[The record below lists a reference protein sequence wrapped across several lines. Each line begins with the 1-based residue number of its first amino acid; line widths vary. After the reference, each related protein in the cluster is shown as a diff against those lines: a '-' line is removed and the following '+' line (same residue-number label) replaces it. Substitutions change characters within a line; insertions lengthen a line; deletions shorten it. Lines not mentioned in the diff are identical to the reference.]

1 MDVDAILAAMSA
13 SGPSEGAAV
22 RRPTL
27 TEVAALAGVS
37 LKTAS
42 RALNSEP
49 NVAPGTGRRVR
60 DAADLLGYRLNG
72 IAREL
77 RRGATS
83 ALVGLISGDLANPFY
98 SAVASGIEREL
109 RPYGLQLI
117 TANNDE
123 DAELERALVD
133 AFLQR
138 RVRALLV
145 VPSGDGHGYLAA
157 EGNRGVPF
165 VFLDRPP
172 DGLAADAVVIDNAG
186 GGRAAAEHLL
196 ARGHRRIALV
206 ADLARIAPQ
215 RGRID
220 GFVRCLRGACG
231 TEWEPYLRTDVHDAE
246 HAERTVRQLLG
257 LPRPPTAV
265 FTTNNRLTTGA
276 LRALR
281 DHPAPP
287 ALIGFDDFDLADV
300 LGTSVVAHDATAL
313 GREAARLAHQRMSG
327 HSGPARTIVIGTSIV
342 ARGSGER
349 PPR

>member
-1 MDVDAILAAMSA
+1 MPSDDAN
-13 SGPSEGAAV
+13 V

-42 RALNSEP
+42 RALNREP
-49 NVAPGTGRRVR
+49 NVAPSTGRRVR
-60 DAADLLGYRLNG
+60 DAADVLGYRLNG

-83 ALVGLISGDLANPFY
+83 ALVGLVSGDLANPFY

-109 RPYGLQLI
+109 RQHGLLLI

-123 DAELERALVD
+123 DAELERSLVE
-133 AFLQR
+133 AFLER

-145 VPSGDGHGYLAA
+145 IPSADDHEYLAI

-172 DGLAADAVVIDNAG
+172 DGLAADAVLIDNAG
-186 GGRAAAEHLL
+186 GARSAGEHLL
-196 ARGHRRIALV
+196 AHGHRRIALV
-206 ADLARIAPQ
+206 ADLARMAPQ
-215 RGRID
+215 RARID
-220 GFVRCLRGACG
+220 GFVSAMRAAGNA
-231 TEWEPYLRTDVHDAE
+231 EWEPYLRTDVHDVR
-246 HAERTVRQLLG
+246 HAERTVRELLA
-257 LPRPPTAV
+257 LDPAPTAI

-281 DHPAPP
+281 DQGTPP
-287 ALIGFDDFDLADV
+287 ALVGFDDFDLADV
-300 LGTSVVAHDATAL
+300 LGTTVVAHDMSAI
-313 GREAARLAHQRMSG
+313 GREAARLAYERISG
-327 HSGPARTIVIGTSIV
+327 HTGPARTIVISTSII

-349 PPR
+349 SPH

>member
-1 MDVDAILAAMSA
+1 MPVD
-13 SGPSEGAAV
+13 EAAV

-42 RALNSEP
+42 RALNQEP
-49 NVAPGTGRRVR
+49 NVAVSTGQRVR
-60 DAADLLGYRLNG
+60 EAAGLLGYRLNG

-83 ALVGLISGDLANPFY
+83 ALVGLVSGDLANPFY

-109 RPYGLQLI
+109 RQHGLLLI

-123 DAELERALVD
+123 DAVRERSLVD
-133 AFLQR
+133 AFLER

-145 VPSGDGHGYLAA
+145 VPSGDDHEYLAI
-157 EGNRGVPF
+157 EGDRGVPF

-172 DGLAADAVVIDNAG
+172 AGLAADAVLIDNAG
-186 GGRAAAEHLL
+186 GARQAAEHLL
-196 ARGHRRIALV
+196 AGGHRRIALV
-206 ADLARIAPQ
+206 ADLARLSPQ
-215 RGRID
+215 RARID
-220 GFVRCLRGACG
+220 GFVSAMRAAGNAG
-231 TEWEPYLRTDVHDAE
+231 WEPYVRTDVHDVRRAE
-246 HAERTVRQLLG
+246 HAVRDLLA
-257 LPRPPTAV
+257 LDLPPTAI

-276 LRALR
+276 LRAVR
-281 DHPAPP
+281 GVAEPP
-287 ALIGFDDFDLADV
+287 ALVGFDDFDLADV
-300 LGTSVVAHDATAL
+300 LGATVVAHDMGAM
-313 GREAARLAHQRMSG
+313 GREAARLAHERISG
-327 HSGPARTIVIGTSIV
+327 HDSPARTIVISTSVI

>member
-1 MDVDAILAAMSA
+1 MTRSTMSPSRAAD
-13 SGPSEGAAV
+13 GTNP

-27 TEVAALAGVS
+27 TQVAELAGVS

-42 RALNSEP
+42 RALNDEP
-49 NVAPGTGRRVR
+49 NVAEATGRRVQQ
-60 DAADLLGYRLNG
+60 AADTLGYRLNG

-83 ALVGLISGDLANPFY
+83 ALVGLISGDLTNPFY

-109 RPYGLQLI
+109 RQHGLQLV

-133 AFLQR
+133 AFLER

-145 VPSGDGHGYLAA
+145 VPSAERHDYLAV

-172 DGLAADAVVIDNAG
+172 DGLEADTVLIDNLG
-186 GGRAAAEHLL
+186 GGRAAGQHLL
-196 ARGHRRIALV
+196 DHGHRRIAFV
-206 ADLARIAPQ
+206 ADLARMAPQ
-215 RGRID
+215 QARLD
-220 GFVRCLRGACG
+220 GFVQAMEAAG
-231 TEWEPYLRTDVHDAE
+231 TEQWRPYLRTDVHDVHGAE
-246 HAERTVRQLLG
+246 ATVRELLA
-257 LPRPPTAV
+257 LDAPPTAL
-265 FTTNNRLTTGA
+265 FMTNNRLTTGA

-281 DHPAPP
+281 GLERPP

-300 LGTSVVAHDATAL
+300 LGTTVVAHDPIAL
-313 GREAARLAHQRMSG
+313 GREAARLAHLRISG
-327 HSGPARTIVIGTSIV
+327 FTGPAQTVIIPTTVV

-349 PPR
+349 TSHS

>member
-1 MDVDAILAAMSA
+1 MPADDVT
-13 SGPSEGAAV
+13 V

-27 TEVAALAGVS
+27 TQVAELAGVS

-42 RALNSEP
+42 RALNQEP
-49 NVAPGTGRRVR
+49 NVAASTGRRVR

-83 ALVGLISGDLANPFY
+83 ALVGLVSGDLTNPFY

-109 RPYGLQLI
+109 RQHGLLLI

-123 DAELERALVD
+123 DAMLERSLVD
-133 AFLQR
+133 AFLER

-145 VPSGDGHGYLAA
+145 VPSADDHEYLAI

-172 DGLAADAVVIDNAG
+172 DGLAADAVLIDNVGGARSAG
-186 GGRAAAEHLL
+186 DHLL
-196 ARGHRRIALV
+196 AAGHRRIALV
-206 ADLARIAPQ
+206 GDLVRMAPQ

-220 GFVRCLRGACG
+220 GFVGAMRAAG
-231 TEWEPYLRTDVHDAE
+231 NDAWEPYLRTDVHDVR
-246 HAERTVRQLLG
+246 HAERTVRDLLA
-257 LPRPPTAV
+257 LDPAPTAI

-276 LRALR
+276 LRAMRGLADR
-281 DHPAPP
+281 P
-287 ALIGFDDFDLADV
+287 ALVGFDDFDLADV
-300 LGTSVVAHDATAL
+300 LGTTVVAHDMTAL
-313 GREAARLAHQRMSG
+313 GREAARLAHERISG
-327 HSGPARTIVIGTSIV
+327 HSGPARTIVISTSVIT
-342 ARGSGER
+342 RGSGER

>member
-1 MDVDAILAAMSA
+1 MSA
-13 SGPSEGAAV
+13 SGTVDGTAV

-27 TEVAALAGVS
+27 TQVAALAGVS

-49 NVAPGTGRRVR
+49 NVAEATGQRVR
-60 DAADLLGYRLNG
+60 AAADLLGYRLNG

-83 ALVGLISGDLANPFY
+83 ALVALISGDLTNPFY
-98 SAVASGIEREL
+98 SAAASGIEREL
-109 RPYGLQLI
+109 RQHGLQLV

-123 DAELERALVD
+123 DAELERSLVD
-133 AFLQR
+133 AFLER
-138 RVRALLV
+138 RVRALIV
-145 VPSGDGHGYLAA
+145 VPSGDGHDYLAI

-172 DGLAADAVVIDNAG
+172 DGLDADAVLIDNAG
-186 GGRAAAEHLL
+186 GARAAGEHLL
-196 ARGHRRIALV
+196 RGGHRRIALI
-206 ADLARIAPQ
+206 ADLARMAPQ

-220 GFVRCLRGACG
+220 GFVAAMGAAG
-231 TEWEPYLRTDVHDAE
+231 NDAWEPYLRTDVHDVGR
-246 HAERTVRQLLG
+246 AERTVRELLA
-257 LPRPPTAV
+257 LDPAPTAL

-281 DHPAPP
+281 GHPDPP
-287 ALIGFDDFDLADV
+287 ALVGFDDFDLADV
-300 LGTSVVAHDATAL
+300 IGTTVVAHDAVAM
-313 GREAARLAHQRMSG
+313 GREAARLAFQRISG
-327 HSGPARTIVIGTSIV
+327 DRGPAQTVIISTSVI

>member
-1 MDVDAILAAMSA
+1 MPAD
-13 SGPSEGAAV
+13 GTAV

-27 TEVAALAGVS
+27 TQVAALAGVS

-49 NVAPGTGRRVR
+49 NVAPATGRRVR

-98 SAVASGIEREL
+98 SAMASGIEREL
-109 RPYGLQLI
+109 RQHGLQLV

-123 DAELERALVD
+123 DAELEHALVD
-133 AFLQR
+133 AFLER

-145 VPSGDGHGYLAA
+145 VPSGERHGYLAV
-157 EGNRGVPF
+157 EGDRGVPF

-172 DGLAADAVVIDNAG
+172 AEREAADAVLIDNAG
-186 GGRAAAEHLL
+186 GARAAAQHLL
-196 ARGHRRIALV
+196 AGGHRRIALV
-206 ADLARIAPQ
+206 ADLARLAPQ

-220 GFVRCLRGACG
+220 GFVTAMTAAGNAA
-231 TEWEPYLRTDVHDAE
+231 WEPFLRTDVHDVVRAE
-246 HAERTVRQLLG
+246 ETVRELLA
-257 LPRPPTAV
+257 LDPAPTAV

-281 DHPAPP
+281 DRPDPP

-300 LGTSVVAHDATAL
+300 IGTTVVAHDATAM
-313 GREAARLAHQRMSG
+313 GREGARLAVQRISG
-327 HSGPARTIVIGTSIV
+327 HSGPAQTVIIPTSVI

-349 PPR
+349 PPLHLR

>member
-1 MDVDAILAAMSA
+1 MSA
-13 SGPSEGAAV
+13 SRPAEGSFDPAG
-22 RRPTL
+22 RQPTL
-27 TEVAALAGVS
+27 TQVAALAGVS

-42 RALNSEP
+42 RALNDEP
-49 NVAPGTGRRVR
+49 NVAEATGRRVR
-60 DAADLLGYRLNG
+60 EAADRLGYRLNG

-83 ALVGLISGDLANPFY
+83 ALVGLISGDLTNPFY

-109 RPYGLQLI
+109 RQHGLQLV

-123 DAELERALVD
+123 DADLEQALVD

-145 VPSGDGHGYLAA
+145 VPSGERHDFLAI

-172 DGLAADAVVIDNAG
+172 DGVDADTVVIDNAG
-186 GGRAAAEHLL
+186 GARAAAEHLL
-196 ARGHRRIALV
+196 GGGHRRIALI
-206 ADLARIAPQ
+206 ADLERKAPQ

-220 GFVRCLRGACG
+220 SFVQSMESAGND
-231 TEWEPYLRTDVHDAE
+231 EWRPYLRTDVHDVHRAE
-246 HAERTVRQLLG
+246 ETVRDLLA
-257 LPRPPTAV
+257 LDPPPTAL

-281 DHPAPP
+281 GRTDQP
-287 ALIGFDDFDLADV
+287 ALVGFDDFDLADV
-300 LGTSVVAHDATAL
+300 IGTTVVAHDAVAM
-313 GREAARLAHQRMSG
+313 GREAARLAHERISG
-327 HSGPARTIVIGTSIV
+327 YRGPARTVTISTTVIP
-342 ARGSGER
+342 RGSGER
-349 PPR
+349 PPA

>member
-1 MDVDAILAAMSA
+1 MPADDA
-13 SGPSEGAAV
+13 PP

-27 TEVAALAGVS
+27 TQVAALAGVS

-42 RALNSEP
+42 RALNREP
-49 NVAPGTGRRVR
+49 NVAATTGRRVW
-60 DAADLLGYRLNG
+60 DAADQLGYRLNG

-83 ALVGLISGDLANPFY
+83 ALVGLVSGDLTNPFY

-109 RPYGLQLI
+109 RQHGLLLV

-123 DAELERALVD
+123 DAELERSLVD
-133 AFLQR
+133 AFLER

-145 VPSGDGHGYLAA
+145 VPSGHDHEYLAI

-172 DGLAADAVVIDNAG
+172 DGLAADAVLIDNAG
-186 GGRAAAEHLL
+186 GARSAAEHLL
-196 ARGHRRIALV
+196 AAGHRRIAMV
-206 ADLARIAPQ
+206 ADLARMVPQ
-215 RGRID
+215 RARID
-220 GFVRCLRGACG
+220 GFLDAMRAVGNA
-231 TEWEPYLRTDVHDAE
+231 EWEPYVRTDVHDVRR
-246 HAERTVRQLLG
+246 AERTVRELLR
-257 LPRPPTAV
+257 LDPAPTAI

-276 LRALR
+276 LRAMRGLA
-281 DHPAPP
+281 DPP
-287 ALIGFDDFDLADV
+287 ALVGFDDFDLADV
-300 LGTSVVAHDATAL
+300 LGTTVVAHDMTAL
-313 GREAARLAHQRMSG
+313 GREAARLAHERISG
-327 HSGPARTIVIGTSIV
+327 HTGPARTIVISTSVI

>member
-1 MDVDAILAAMSA
+1 MPADDVT
-13 SGPSEGAAV
+13 V

-27 TEVAALAGVS
+27 TQVAALAGVS

-42 RALNSEP
+42 RALNQEP
-49 NVAPGTGRRVR
+49 NVAPSTGRRVR

-83 ALVGLISGDLANPFY
+83 ALVGLVSGDLTNPFY

-109 RPYGLQLI
+109 RQHGLLLI

-123 DAELERALVD
+123 DAMLERSLVD
-133 AFLQR
+133 AFLER

-145 VPSGDGHGYLAA
+145 IPSADDHEYLAV
-157 EGNRGVPF
+157 EGNHGVPF

-172 DGLAADAVVIDNAG
+172 DGLAADAVLIDNVGGARSAG
-186 GGRAAAEHLL
+186 EHLL
-196 ARGHRRIALV
+196 AAGHRRVALV
-206 ADLARIAPQ
+206 ADLVRMAPQ

-220 GFVRCLRGACG
+220 GFVGAMRAAG
-231 TEWEPYLRTDVHDAE
+231 NDDWEPFIRTDVHDVR
-246 HAERTVRQLLG
+246 HAERTVRELLA
-257 LPRPPTAV
+257 LDPAPTAI

-276 LRALR
+276 LRAMRGL
-281 DHPAPP
+281 AEPP
-287 ALIGFDDFDLADV
+287 ALVGFDDFDLADV
-300 LGTSVVAHDATAL
+300 LGTTVVAHDMTAL
-313 GREAARLAHQRMSG
+313 GREAARLAHERISG
-327 HSGPARTIVIGTSIV
+327 HSGPARTIVISTSII

>member
-1 MDVDAILAAMSA
+1 MSA
-13 SGPSEGAAV
+13 DVTPL

-27 TEVAALAGVS
+27 TQVAALAGVS

-49 NVAPGTGRRVR
+49 NVAPATGRRVR

-83 ALVGLISGDLANPFY
+83 ALVGLISGDLTNPFY

-109 RPYGLQLI
+109 RQHGLQLV

-133 AFLQR
+133 AFLER

-145 VPSGDGHGYLAA
+145 VPTADRHDYLAI

-172 DGLAADAVVIDNAG
+172 EGLSGADTVLIDNAG
-186 GGRAAAEHLL
+186 GARQAAEHLL
-196 ARGHRRIALV
+196 AGGHRRIALV
-206 ADLARIAPQ
+206 ADLARMAPQ
-215 RGRID
+215 RARID
-220 GFVRCLRGACG
+220 GFVGAMAAAG
-231 TEWEPYLRTDVHDAE
+231 NTAWEPYLRTDVHDVDS
-246 HAERTVRQLLG
+246 AERTVRELLV
-257 LPRPPTAV
+257 LDPPPTAV

-276 LRALR
+276 LHALR
-281 DHPAPP
+281 DRADPP

-300 LGTSVVAHDATAL
+300 LGTTVVAHDTTAM
-313 GREAARLAHQRMSG
+313 GREAARLAFERISG
-327 HSGPARTIVIGTSIV
+327 HSGPAQTVVIPTTVIP
-342 ARGSGER
+342 RGSGER
-349 PPR
+349 PVRP

>member
-1 MDVDAILAAMSA
+1 MPADD
-13 SGPSEGAAV
+13 PSV

-42 RALNSEP
+42 RALNREP
-49 NVAPGTGRRVR
+49 NVAPSTGQRVL

-83 ALVGLISGDLANPFY
+83 ALVGLVSGDLANPFY

-109 RPYGLQLI
+109 RQHGLLLV

-123 DAELERALVD
+123 DAELERSLVD
-133 AFLQR
+133 AFLER
-138 RVRALLV
+138 RVRALLII
-145 VPSGDGHGYLAA
+145 PSGGAHDYLSI
-157 EGNRGVPF
+157 EGRHGVPF
-165 VFLDRPP
+165 VFIDRPP
-172 DGLAADAVVIDNAG
+172 DGVDGDAVLIDNVG
-186 GGRAAAEHLL
+186 GARAAAEHLL
-196 ARGHRRIALV
+196 AGGHRRIAMV
-206 ADLARIAPQ
+206 ADLARMAPQ
-215 RGRID
+215 RARID
-220 GFVRCLRGACG
+220 GFVAAMRSAGNTA
-231 TEWEPYLRTDVHDAE
+231 WERFVRTDIHDVR
-246 HAERTVRQLLG
+246 HAERAVRDLL
-257 LPRPPTAV
+257 LLDPAPTAF

-281 DHPAPP
+281 DVAEPP
-287 ALIGFDDFDLADV
+287 ALVGFDDFDLADV
-300 LGTSVVAHDATAL
+300 LGTTVVAHDMTGI
-313 GREAARLAHQRMSG
+313 GREAARLAFERISG
-327 HSGPARTIVIGTSIV
+327 HTGPARTIVISTSIV

>member
-1 MDVDAILAAMSA
+1 MPVDDVT
-13 SGPSEGAAV
+13 V

-27 TEVAALAGVS
+27 TQVAALAGVS

-42 RALNSEP
+42 RALNQEP
-49 NVAPGTGRRVR
+49 NVAPSTGRRVR

-83 ALVGLISGDLANPFY
+83 ALVGLVSGDLTNPFY

-109 RPYGLQLI
+109 RQHGLLLI

-123 DAELERALVD
+123 DAMLERSLVD
-133 AFLQR
+133 AFLER

-145 VPSGDGHGYLAA
+145 IPSADDHEYLAI

-172 DGLAADAVVIDNAG
+172 DGLSADAVLIDNAG
-186 GGRAAAEHLL
+186 GARSAGEHLL
-196 ARGHRRIALV
+196 GAGHRRIALV
-206 ADLARIAPQ
+206 SDLVRMAPQ
-215 RGRID
+215 RARID
-220 GFVRCLRGACG
+220 GFVGAMRAAG
-231 TEWEPYLRTDVHDAE
+231 NDAWEPFLRTGVHDVRQ
-246 HAERTVRQLLG
+246 AERTVRDLLA
-257 LPRPPTAV
+257 LDQPPTAV

-276 LRALR
+276 LRAMRELA
-281 DHPAPP
+281 DPP

-300 LGTSVVAHDATAL
+300 LGTTVVAHDMTAL
-313 GREAARLAHQRMSG
+313 GREAARLAYERISG
-327 HSGPARTIVIGTSIV
+327 HSGPARTIVISTSII

>member
-1 MDVDAILAAMSA
+1 MSA
-13 SGPSEGAAV
+13 DEPAV

-27 TEVAALAGVS
+27 TQVAALAGVS

-42 RALNSEP
+42 RALNREP
-49 NVAPGTGRRVR
+49 NVAPSTGQRVQ
-60 DAADLLGYRLNG
+60 DAADHLGYRLNG

-83 ALVGLISGDLANPFY
+83 ALVGLVSGDLANPFY

-109 RPYGLQLI
+109 RQHGLLLV

-123 DAELERALVD
+123 DPELERSLVD
-133 AFLQR
+133 AFLER
-138 RVRALLV
+138 RVRALLII
-145 VPSGDGHGYLAA
+145 PSGGEHDYLTI
-157 EGNRGVPF
+157 EGSQGIPF

-172 DGLAADAVVIDNAG
+172 DGVNADAVLIDNVG
-186 GGRAAAEHLL
+186 GARSAAEHLL
-196 ARGHRRIALV
+196 AGGHRRIAMV
-206 ADLARIAPQ
+206 ADLAHMAPQ

-220 GFVRCLRGACG
+220 GFVAAMRAAGNTA
-231 TEWEPYLRTDVHDAE
+231 WEPYVRTDIHDVR
-246 HAERTVRQLLG
+246 HAERAVHDLLA
-257 LPRPPTAV
+257 LDPAPTAF

-281 DHPAPP
+281 DVAEPP
-287 ALIGFDDFDLADV
+287 ALVGFDDFDLADV
-300 LGTSVVAHDATAL
+300 LGTTVVAHDMTAI
-313 GREAARLAHQRMSG
+313 GREAARLAFERISG
-327 HSGPARTIVIGTSIV
+327 HTGPARTIVISTSIV

>member
-1 MDVDAILAAMSA
+1 MSA
-13 SGPSEGAAV
+13 SGTVDGTAV

-27 TEVAALAGVS
+27 TQVAALAGVS

-49 NVAPGTGRRVR
+49 NVAPDTGRRVR

-83 ALVGLISGDLANPFY
+83 ALVALISGDLTNPFY
-98 SAVASGIEREL
+98 SAAASGIEREL
-109 RPYGLQLI
+109 RQHGLQLV

-123 DAELERALVD
+123 DAELERSLVD
-133 AFLQR
+133 AFLER
-138 RVRALLV
+138 RVRALIV
-145 VPSGDGHGYLAA
+145 VPSGDRHDYLTI

-172 DGLAADAVVIDNAG
+172 DGLDADAVLIDNAG
-186 GGRAAAEHLL
+186 GARAAGEHLL
-196 ARGHRRIALV
+196 RGGHRRIALI
-206 ADLARIAPQ
+206 ADLARMAPQ

-220 GFVRCLRGACG
+220 GFVAAMDTAGNDA
-231 TEWEPYLRTDVHDAE
+231 WEPYLRTDVHDVRRAE
-246 HAERTVRQLLG
+246 QTVRELLE
-257 LPRPPTAV
+257 LDPAPTAL

-281 DHPAPP
+281 DHPDPP
-287 ALIGFDDFDLADV
+287 ALVGFDDFDLADV
-300 LGTSVVAHDATAL
+300 IGTTVVAHDAVAM
-313 GREAARLAHQRMSG
+313 GREAARLAFQRISG
-327 HSGPARTIVIGTSIV
+327 DRGPAQTVIISTTVI

-349 PPR
+349 PPH

>member
-1 MDVDAILAAMSA
+1 MPADD
-13 SGPSEGAAV
+13 PTV

-27 TEVAALAGVS
+27 TQVAALAGVS

-42 RALNSEP
+42 RALNREP
-49 NVAPGTGRRVR
+49 NVAPSTGQRVL

-83 ALVGLISGDLANPFY
+83 ALVGLVSGDLANPFY

-109 RPYGLQLI
+109 RQHGLLLV

-123 DAELERALVD
+123 DPELERSLVD
-133 AFLQR
+133 AFLER
-138 RVRALLV
+138 RVRALLII
-145 VPSGDGHGYLAA
+145 PSGGAHDYLSI
-157 EGNRGVPF
+157 EGRHGVPF

-172 DGLAADAVVIDNAG
+172 DGVNGDAVLIDNVG
-186 GGRAAAEHLL
+186 GARSAAEHLL
-196 ARGHRRIALV
+196 AGGHRRIAMV
-206 ADLARIAPQ
+206 ADLARMAPQ

-220 GFVRCLRGACG
+220 GFVAAMRAAGNTA
-231 TEWEPYLRTDVHDAE
+231 WEPYVRTDIHDVR
-246 HAERTVRQLLG
+246 HAERAVRDLLD
-257 LPRPPTAV
+257 LDPAPTAF

-281 DHPAPP
+281 DVAEPP
-287 ALIGFDDFDLADV
+287 ALVGFDDFDLADV
-300 LGTSVVAHDATAL
+300 LGTTVVAHDMTAI
-313 GREAARLAHQRMSG
+313 GREAARLAFQRISG
-327 HSGPARTIVIGTSIV
+327 HTGPARTIVISTSIV

>member
-1 MDVDAILAAMSA
+1 MSA
-13 SGPSEGAAV
+13 DDANV

-27 TEVAALAGVS
+27 TQVAELAGVS

-42 RALNSEP
+42 RALNREP
-49 NVAPGTGRRVR
+49 NVAASTGRRVQ

-83 ALVGLISGDLANPFY
+83 ALVGLVSGDLRNPFY

-109 RPYGLQLI
+109 RQHGLLLV

-123 DAELERALVD
+123 DAVLERNIVD
-133 AFLQR
+133 AFLER

-145 VPSGDGHGYLAA
+145 IPSGSGHEYLSI
-157 EGNRGVPF
+157 EGSRGVPF

-172 DGLAADAVVIDNAG
+172 DGLAADAVLIDNAG
-186 GGRAAAEHLL
+186 GARSAAEHLL
-196 ARGHRRIALV
+196 AHGHTRIALV
-206 ADLARIAPQ
+206 ADLARMAPQ

-220 GFVRCLRGACG
+220 GFMTTMRAAGNDA
-231 TEWEPYLRTDVHDAE
+231 WEPYVRTDVHDVR
-246 HAERTVRQLLG
+246 HAERTVRELLA
-257 LPRPPTAV
+257 LEVPPTAI

-276 LRALR
+276 LRGMR
-281 DHPAPP
+281 DVEPKP

-300 LGTSVVAHDATAL
+300 LGTTVVAHDVTAL
-313 GREAARLAHQRMSG
+313 GREAARLAYERISG
-327 HSGPARTIVIGTSIV
+327 HTGPARTIVISTSIV

>member
-1 MDVDAILAAMSA
+1 MSA
-13 SGPSEGAAV
+13 SRSADGAVV

-27 TEVAALAGVS
+27 TQVAALAGVS

-42 RALNSEP
+42 RALNREP
-49 NVAPGTGRRVR
+49 NVAPATGRRVH

-83 ALVGLISGDLANPFY
+83 ALVGLISGDLTNPFY

-109 RPYGLQLI
+109 RQHGLQLV

-133 AFLQR
+133 AFLER

-145 VPSGDGHGYLAA
+145 VPSGDRHEYLAI

-172 DGLAADAVVIDNAG
+172 DGLAADVVLIDNAG
-186 GGRAAAEHLL
+186 GARAAGEHLL
-196 ARGHRRIALV
+196 AGGHRRIALV
-206 ADLARIAPQ
+206 ADLARMAPQ

-220 GFVRCLRGACG
+220 GFVSAMEAAGNA
-231 TEWEPYLRTDVHDAE
+231 EWEPYLRTDVHDVRR
-246 HAERTVRQLLG
+246 AERTVRDLLE
-257 LPRPPTAV
+257 LDPAPTAL

-276 LRALR
+276 LRVLR
-281 DHPAPP
+281 DRPGPP

-300 LGTSVVAHDATAL
+300 IGTTVVAHDAMAM
-313 GREAARLAHQRMSG
+313 GREAARLAFQRISG
-327 HSGPARTIVIGTSIV
+327 HSGPARTIVISTSVI

>member
-1 MDVDAILAAMSA
+1 MSA
-13 SGPSEGAAV
+13 DDASV

-27 TEVAALAGVS
+27 TQVAQLAGVS

-42 RALNSEP
+42 RALNREP
-49 NVAPGTGRRVR
+49 NVAPSTGRRVR

-83 ALVGLISGDLANPFY
+83 ALVGLVSGDLANPFY

-109 RPYGLQLI
+109 RQHGLLLI

-123 DAELERALVD
+123 DAALERSLVD
-133 AFLQR
+133 AFLER

-145 VPSGDGHGYLAA
+145 IPSGSDHEYLSI

-172 DGLAADAVVIDNAG
+172 DGLAADAVLIDNAG
-186 GGRAAAEHLL
+186 GARSAAEHLL

-206 ADLARIAPQ
+206 ADLRRMAPQ
-215 RGRID
+215 KGRID
-220 GFVRCLRGACG
+220 GFIQAMRAAGNDA
-231 TEWEPYLRTDVHDAE
+231 WEPYVRTDVHDVR
-246 HAERTVRQLLG
+246 HAERAVRELLD
-257 LPRPPTAV
+257 LDPAPTAI

-276 LRALR
+276 LRGMR
-281 DHPAPP
+281 DIEDKP

-300 LGTSVVAHDATAL
+300 LGTTVVAHDMTAL
-313 GREAARLAHQRMSG
+313 GREAARLAYERISG
-327 HSGPARTIVIGTSIV
+327 HTGPARTIVISTSII

-349 PPR
+349 PPK

>member
-1 MDVDAILAAMSA
+1 MPADVPAD
-13 SGPSEGAAV
+13 GAAL

-27 TEVAALAGVS
+27 TQVAAMAGVS

-49 NVAPGTGRRVR
+49 NVAAGTGQRVR
-60 DAADLLGYRLNG
+60 EAADLLGYRLNG

-83 ALVGLISGDLANPFY
+83 ALVALISGDLTNPFY

-109 RPYGLQLI
+109 RQHGLQLV

-133 AFLQR
+133 TFLER

-145 VPSGDGHGYLAA
+145 VPSADRHDYLAI

-172 DGLAADAVVIDNAG
+172 DGLAADAVLIDNVG
-186 GGRAAAEHLL
+186 GARSAAEHLL
-196 ARGHRRIALV
+196 AGGHSRIALV
-206 ADLARIAPQ
+206 ADLARMAPQ
-215 RGRID
+215 RDRIE
-220 GFVRCLRGACG
+220 GFVATMARAGNSA
-231 TEWEPYLRTDVHDAE
+231 WEPYLRTDVHDVR
-246 HAERTVRQLLG
+246 HAERAVRELLEMD
-257 LPRPPTAV
+257 PPPTAL

-281 DHPAPP
+281 DQGDPP
-287 ALIGFDDFDLADV
+287 ALVGFDDFDLADV
-300 LGTSVVAHDATAL
+300 IGTTVVAHDAIAL
-313 GREAARLAHQRMSG
+313 GREAARLACQRISG
-327 HSGPARTIVIGTSIV
+327 HIGPARTIVISTSLI

>member
-1 MDVDAILAAMSA
+1 MSA
-13 SGPSEGAAV
+13 SRTVDGTAV

-27 TEVAALAGVS
+27 TQVAAVAGVS

-42 RALNSEP
+42 RALNREP
-49 NVAPGTGRRVR
+49 NVAAATGRRVR

-83 ALVGLISGDLANPFY
+83 ALVGLISGDLTNPFY

-109 RPYGLQLI
+109 RQHGLQLV

-123 DAELERALVD
+123 DTELERALVD

-138 RVRALLV
+138 RVRALIV
-145 VPSGDGHGYLAA
+145 VSSGGRHDYLAI

-172 DGLAADAVVIDNAG
+172 DGLAADAVLIDNAG
-186 GGRAAAEHLL
+186 GARAAAEHLL
-196 ARGHRRIALV
+196 DGGHRRIALV
-206 ADLARIAPQ
+206 ADLARMAPQ

-220 GFVRCLRGACG
+220 GFVTAMGAAG
-231 TEWEPYLRTDVHDAE
+231 NDEWEAYLRTDVHDVVR
-246 HAERTVRQLLG
+246 AERTVRALLE
-257 LPRPPTAV
+257 LDPAPTAL

-281 DHPAPP
+281 GRAYPP
-287 ALIGFDDFDLADV
+287 ALVGFDDFDLADV
-300 LGTSVVAHDATAL
+300 IGTTVVAHDSVAM
-313 GREAARLAHQRMSG
+313 GREAARLAYQRISG
-327 HSGPARTIVIGTSIV
+327 DRSPAQTVVIATSLI

-349 PPR
+349 PPRS

>member
-1 MDVDAILAAMSA
+1 MSVDDVT
-13 SGPSEGAAV
+13 V

-27 TEVAALAGVS
+27 TQVAELAGVS

-42 RALNSEP
+42 RALNREP
-49 NVAPGTGRRVR
+49 NVAPSTGRRVR

-83 ALVGLISGDLANPFY
+83 ALVGLVSGDLANPFY

-109 RPYGLQLI
+109 RQHGLLLI

-123 DAELERALVD
+123 DAVLERSLVE
-133 AFLQR
+133 AFLER

-145 VPSGDGHGYLAA
+145 IPSADDHEYLAV

-172 DGLAADAVVIDNAG
+172 DGLAADAVLIDNAG
-186 GGRAAAEHLL
+186 GARSAGEHLL
-196 ARGHRRIALV
+196 AAGHTRIALV
-206 ADLARIAPQ
+206 ADLARMAPQ
-215 RGRID
+215 RARID
-220 GFVRCLRGACG
+220 GFVGAMRAAG
-231 TEWEPYLRTDVHDAE
+231 NDAWEPYLRTDVHDVR
-246 HAERTVRQLLG
+246 HAERTVRELLA
-257 LPRPPTAV
+257 LDQAPTAI

-276 LRALR
+276 LRGMRGLGGDA
-281 DHPAPP
+281 P
-287 ALIGFDDFDLADV
+287 ALVGFDDFDLADV
-300 LGTSVVAHDATAL
+300 LGTTVVAHDMTAL
-313 GREAARLAHQRMSG
+313 GREAARLAYERISG
-327 HSGPARTIVIGTSIV
+327 HSGPARTIVISTSII

-349 PPR
+349 RPS